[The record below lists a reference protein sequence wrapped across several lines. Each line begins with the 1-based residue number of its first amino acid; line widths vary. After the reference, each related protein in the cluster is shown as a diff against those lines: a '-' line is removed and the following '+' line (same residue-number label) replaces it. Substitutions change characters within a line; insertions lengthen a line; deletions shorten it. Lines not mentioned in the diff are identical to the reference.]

1 MRPGN
6 AARTNTPTASSG
18 SIFQKEPTCRV
29 TRKPTSIKLPIFST
43 RVHARNSASVLR
55 KRFISLLCSP
65 ILPLKVLHFRVETA
79 QCQSSPKTQR
89 SHDAYRQRQPSAERC
104 RVPYAP
110 DVWGSSI
117 RGRSEPRFDPA
128 GEASELAGRGL

>member
-79 QCQSSPKTQR
+79 NLKDDLQLRPIYHQLI
-89 SHDAYRQRQPSAERC
+89 ER
-104 RVPYAP
+104 
-110 DVWGSSI
+110 I
-117 RGRSEPRFDPA
+117 
-128 GEASELAGRGL
+128 EA

>member
-29 TRKPTSIKLPIFST
+29 TRKPTSIKLPMFST

-55 KRFISLLCSP
+55 KRFISLLCSL

-79 QCQSSPKTQR
+79 VDYCGELDGLLDRQVPQVRASASQSAR
-89 SHDAYRQRQPSAERC
+89 DRPSN
-104 RVPYAP
+104 P
-110 DVWGSSI
+110 
-117 RGRSEPRFDPA
+117 
-128 GEASELAGRGL
+128 

>member
-29 TRKPTSIKLPIFST
+29 TRKPTSIKLPMFST

-79 QCQSSPKTQR
+79 HPWLRPYDLAVNALRTWRISFIPPDHLLRHVFENAR
-89 SHDAYRQRQPSAERC
+89 S
-104 RVPYAP
+104 
-110 DVWGSSI
+110 
-117 RGRSEPRFDPA
+117 F
-128 GEASELAGRGL
+128 GEARRRLESTP

>member
-43 RVHARNSASVLR
+43 PVHARNSASVLR
-55 KRFISLLCSP
+55 KRFTSLLYSP
-65 ILPLKVLHFRVETA
+65 ILPLRVLHFSIEIAGHKSRYWVDVRIE
-79 QCQSSPKTQR
+79 
-89 SHDAYRQRQPSAERC
+89 HDGGP
-104 RVPYAP
+104 
-110 DVWGSSI
+110 
-117 RGRSEPRFDPA
+117 
-128 GEASELAGRGL
+128 L